1 MNRITNVYQP
11 VRVRTPRLGD
21 PNAFHKTVT
30 LYGVGGGIS
39 TVLQDVVKCQIWKND
54 WSFVW
59 STIRGT
65 DELTMLLDS
74 IEL

>member
-1 MNRITNVYQP
+1 MNRITDVYQP
-11 VRVRTPRLGD
+11 VRVSTPRLGI
-21 PNAFHKTVT
+21 PGTAQKVAT
-30 LYGVGGGIS
+30 LYGLGSGIS
-39 TVLQDVVKCQIWKND
+39 AELQAAVKCQIWKND